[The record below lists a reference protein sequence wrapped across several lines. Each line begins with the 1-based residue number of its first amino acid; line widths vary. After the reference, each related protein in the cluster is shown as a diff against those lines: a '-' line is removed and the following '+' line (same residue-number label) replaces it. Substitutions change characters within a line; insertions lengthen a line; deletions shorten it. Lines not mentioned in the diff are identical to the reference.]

1 MEQENKE
8 MTADVVFVENTDI
21 AQVENQ
27 PLQQNEPIA
36 TENNML
42 ENVAPVEKK
51 NTEAS
56 LETATEKPVE
66 KTEIKEQEKN
76 DKPVIERKQTTGV
89 ASYVSVPEITI
100 TPENT
105 NIKTISTFAVFD
117 YLMAIAILLLFT
129 KTSVKFKTEK
139 IITRILTPIKK
150 HTFFISVFCFGLAT
164 SMFFKS
170 DFFNIGLQ
178 GKLSFGV
185 NLLFIIFVN
194 ITAIF
199 IGLYGCQV
207 IRKKSKKIAKISG
220 EKFALLGLGVFNVI
234 SILLFFITES
244 LFGLLLSFIL
254 TLIKSII
261 FLKGVN
267 NEKFT
272 KFYGFATNLV
282 LFQIMILGIFLKS
295 SSILMLFC
303 LLFINTFFNKRI

>member
-8 MTADVVFVENTDI
+8 INASVVFVENTDVP
-21 AQVENQ
+21 QVENKIKETTAV
-27 PLQQNEPIA
+27 QQN
-36 TENNML
+36 
-42 ENVAPVEKK
+42 VEKV
-51 NTEAS
+51 ES
-56 LETATEKPVE
+56 MPVE
-66 KTEIKEQEKN
+66 KTSAEQEKITEATTDKN
-76 DKPVIERKQTTGV
+76 DKPIIEHKKTTGV

-117 YLMAIAILLLFT
+117 YLIAIVIILLFT
-129 KTSVKFKTEK
+129 KISIKFKTEK
-139 IITRILTPIKK
+139 IITRILAPIKK
-150 HTFFISVFCFGLAT
+150 HTFLISVFCFGLVT

-194 ITAIF
+194 ITAVF
-199 IGLYGCQV
+199 MGLYSSQV

-254 TLIKSII
+254 TLITSII

-303 LLFINTFFNKRI
+303 LLFINTFFDKRI

>member
-27 PLQQNEPIA
+27 PLQQKEII
-36 TENNML
+36 TMENTAV
-42 ENVAPVEKK
+42 ENVVPMDGK

-56 LETATEKPVE
+56 LETATEKAVK

-76 DKPVIERKQTTGV
+76 DKPLIERKQTTGV

-117 YLMAIAILLLFT
+117 YLIAIVIILLFT

-139 IITRILTPIKK
+139 IITKILTPIKK
-150 HTFFISVFCFGLAT
+150 HTFLVSVFCFGFAT

-194 ITAIF
+194 ITAVF
-199 IGLYGCQV
+199 MGLYGSQV

-254 TLIKSII
+254 TFIKSII
-261 FLKGVN
+261 FLKCVN
-267 NEKFT
+267 FISNNDF
-272 KFYGFATNLV
+272 GD
-282 LFQIMILGIFLKS
+282 IFEIIKYTHV
-295 SSILMLFC
+295 I
-303 LLFINTFFNKRI
+303 LFIIYQHIF